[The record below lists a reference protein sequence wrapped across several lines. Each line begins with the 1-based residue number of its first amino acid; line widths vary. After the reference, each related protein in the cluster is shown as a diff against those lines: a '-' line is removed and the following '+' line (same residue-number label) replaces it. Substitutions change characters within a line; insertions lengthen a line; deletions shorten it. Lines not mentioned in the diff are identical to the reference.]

1 MGKRL
6 SEKDRA
12 MNDAHKGSRPLP
24 RAKIGKT
31 DLEVTKLGFGTVA
44 LGILPD
50 EEQEIGREAVRRAY
64 AHGLTF
70 FDTAPYYGN
79 GKAERRL
86 GEALRGVDRSTYVIG
101 TKVGRVVP
109 LDSETYPK
117 GWQPAFDYSYDAV
130 FRTYETSLKRLGVD
144 RVDVVLLHDIGAVTH
159 GDRHPELFKQAMD
172 GGYRALAELKSEGAI
187 SAIGVGVNEW
197 QVLEEAMGAAD
208 FDVFLLAGRYTLLE
222 QTALDSFLPLCER
235 RNISVL
241 VGGPFNSGI
250 LAKGPSPGVWYNY
263 TAAPEPILER
273 VRRIEKVCARY
284 GVSLP
289 AAALR
294 FPVAHPAVTSVVFGP
309 RSADEALTNLDQF
322 ETYIDPELWSA
333 LKRENLLRSDA
344 PTP

>member
-1 MGKRL
+1 MSAASKNLRRL
-6 SEKDRA
+6 PK
-12 MNDAHKGSRPLP
+12 
-24 RAKIGKT
+24 AKIGKT
-31 DLEVTKLGFGTVA
+31 ALEVTKLGFGTVA

-50 EEQEIGREAVRRAY
+50 EEQEIGREAVRQAY
-64 AHGLTF
+64 GRGLTF

-86 GEALRGVDRSTYVIG
+86 GEALKGVDRSTFVVV

-109 LDSETYPK
+109 PDSETYAK
-117 GWQPAFDYSYDAV
+117 DWRPAFDYSYDAV
-130 FRTYETSLKRLGVD
+130 MRTHETSLKRLGMD
-144 RVDVVLLHDIGAVTH
+144 RVDAVLIHDIGAVTH
-159 GDRHPELFKQAMD
+159 GDRHPEFFKQAMD
-172 GGYRALAELKSEGAI
+172 GGYRALSELKSQGAI

-222 QTALDSFLPLCER
+222 QTALNTFLPECVR

-263 TAAPEPILER
+263 APAPEPILER
-273 VRRIEKVCARY
+273 VRRIQAVCERY
-284 GVSLP
+284 GVLL
-289 AAALR
+289 ATAALR
-294 FPVAHPAVTSVVFGP
+294 FPVVHPAVASVVFGP
-309 RSADEALTNLDQF
+309 RSAAEALMNLDEF
-322 ETYIDPELWSA
+322 ETNIDPEFWRA
-333 LKRENLLRSDA
+333 LKQAKLVHADA